1 MYYNSF
7 LETPRL
13 ILRGMNQQSYDD
25 LFQNHSDSEIKTIL
39 GISEDSELETEKSRY
54 QGGYSTF
61 NITIQVFQLVL
72 KEDMRIIGNCG
83 FHSWAKQH
91 RRAEVFYSLKN
102 DLDKRNGYMSEA
114 LHEVLKYGIEI
125 MNLRRIE
132 GFVAVTNP
140 ASYLLLEKFGFKQEA
155 KLKHRYLFDDGEE
168 WDYFYSF
175 LTENN

>member
-1 MYYNSF
+1 M

-13 ILRGMNQQSYDD
+13 VLRGMNQQSYDD

-91 RRAEVFYSLKN
+91 RRAEVFYSLKY

-155 KLKHRYLFDDGEE
+155 KLKHRYLFDDGVE

>member
-1 MYYNSF
+1 M
-7 LETPRL
+7 LETSRL
-13 ILRGMNQQSYDD
+13 FLRGMNQESYDD
-25 LFQNHSDSEIKTIL
+25 LFLNHSDSEIKTIL
-39 GISEDSELETEKSRY
+39 GISEDSELELEKSRFL
-54 QGGYSTF
+54 GGYSTF

-72 KEDMRIIGNCG
+72 KEDLRIIGNCG
-83 FHSWAKQH
+83 FHSWSKQH
-91 RRAEVFYSLKN
+91 RRAEVFYFLKS
-102 DLDKRNGYMSEA
+102 DFDKRNGYMAEA
-114 LHEVLKYGIEI
+114 LNEVLKYGIET

-132 GFVAVTNP
+132 GFVAVSNP